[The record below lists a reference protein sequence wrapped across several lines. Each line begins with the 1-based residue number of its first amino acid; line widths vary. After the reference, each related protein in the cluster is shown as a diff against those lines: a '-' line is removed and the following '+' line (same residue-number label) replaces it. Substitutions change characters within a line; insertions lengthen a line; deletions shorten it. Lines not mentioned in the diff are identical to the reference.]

1 MMIFFYLNCSNFN
14 SCFIMASRTIFNY
27 EFNFYSAIIPISFI
41 GFLLN
46 SICVAIFCSWKNLK
60 SNFFQFLKY
69 YSINSMLIHLNDLIM
84 CASFSINQYNY
95 IYESNI
101 YVTSYAYTIYYS
113 HIYLVVWS
121 VCYSFSG
128 ILDMFIIY
136 ERLQLYNSKFKF
148 LLNTSA
154 CKISLFV
161 LLISIFINIP
171 INISRQSTQKMFSI
185 NSSNLMLY
193 KYDSTR
199 FTDNKI
205 FLIFVFMNNFI
216 RDVLTLFVE
225 VFLNGALFFSIKSF
239 FKRKITLTAKN
250 SNQTNLNLNLR
261 LIERR
266 NSEISV
272 FLSILSS
279 LTHLLTFS
287 VFVSSKLDNQNN
299 TIMSSGMLPALFN
312 ALKNSI
318 NFFIFL
324 LLNKQFR
331 QHLLKLIAKINVN
344 NSKIK
349 TLQIEA
355 DPRKIQIVPIN
366 TFKENI
372 NMETICTKL

>member
-1 MMIFFYLNCSNFN
+1 MMFFFYLNCSNFN
-14 SCFIMASRTIFNY
+14 SCIIMSTQTMFNY
-27 EFNFYSAIIPISFI
+27 GFNFYSVIIPISFI

-46 SICVAIFCSWKNLK
+46 SICVAIFCCEKNLK

-69 YSINSMLIHLNDLIM
+69 YSINSILIHLNDLAM
-84 CASFSINQYNY
+84 CASFSVNQYNY

-101 YVTSYAYTIYYS
+101 YITSYAYTIYYS

-128 ILDMFIIY
+128 ILDIFIVY
-136 ERLQLYNSKFKF
+136 ERLQLYNSKLKF

-161 LLISIFINIP
+161 FLISIFINIP
-171 INISRQSTQKMFSI
+171 INISRQSTDKMLSI
-185 NSSNLMLY
+185 NSSTLMLY
-193 KYDSTR
+193 KYDSNR

-225 VFLNGALFFSIKSF
+225 IFLNGALFFSIKSF
-239 FKRKITLTAKN
+239 FKRKKTLTGKN
-250 SNQTNLNLNLR
+250 SNQINLSLNLR
-261 LIERR
+261 SIERR

-272 FLSILSS
+272 FLSILSG
-279 LTHLLTFS
+279 LTHLFTFS
-287 VFVSSKLDNQNN
+287 VFVLSKLKNQNN

-331 QHLLKLIAKINVN
+331 QHFLKFIAKINGK
-344 NSKIK
+344 NSKTKI
-349 TLQIEA
+349 LQIEA
-355 DPRKIQIVPIN
+355 DPGRIQIVPIN
-366 TFKENI
+366 TFHQSINI
-372 NMETICTKL
+372 ETFCTKL